1 MQSTCAPHI
10 YSGIQKLQSEIYR
23 TVYIR
28 ALKDPKSFTVDLQL
42 FRMCL
47 FGVPR
52 SGKTTFWNRLVND
65 DFDTDKLSQSTPLAE
80 QHHIHVSQ
88 VSMDMVML
96 YNWHLCS
103 DDGSSKSKN
112 EIDKEALVIYNRILK
127 SCNISASMS
136 RDAPLT
142 PSDSAEVAHH
152 SKRDDLVSKEVKV
165 KDASPS
171 IQETSVNVSLPQPV
185 VNDEIFQKIDS
196 IFKKMQKSLTS
207 VGEVP
212 DVSSLR
218 QLINLSD
225 VGGQRAFLELLP
237 ILTTGSA
244 LYLIFFSYAN
254 SLTEPL
260 RDIYQGSEKCF
271 NLANEYSQI
280 EVIMQSLR
288 CVATSSSSEDDHS
301 IYNDKDEDSGAKVTA
316 LLVGTHTDKRSDHN
330 SIEKDNEDI
339 RSNVKGFL
347 DTNKSILEYANVK
360 QEDLVLEV
368 NNKTKH
374 KEEFDKCKEV
384 LMRVAQGKFSRN
396 EKQLPGSWLMFM
408 IMLRKMKLARHSVL
422 QYDHCKYIAS
432 KLFIP
437 TDEASMNGLLHFM
450 HKDLGI
456 LMYFPEVPCL
466 KHLVICDP
474 AVVFTA
480 ISEIIIPSFTNDAV
494 TVTDKAFL
502 HFKKHGVFAYQ
513 TVDDL
518 TKKKEDFLESKRL
531 VPLLQHLG
539 VIAPIQFSDQ
549 DSKSGKKFECQLDHD
564 CVQDSQ
570 HCIHA
575 EYIIPCVIKGT
586 TSAEAE
592 AIDQHCRK
600 NCMIAP
606 LKIAFEC
613 KFAPMGG
620 FCYLFTKLLTEKSP
634 DWKPYLPEIHV
645 PDSRCPINRLL
656 RRNKVTFLVDQKFFV
671 TFVAS
676 ATDFKVFIVR
686 GDSNDQT
693 GYEFVCHKV
702 WNAIKNALSTC
713 PNHQVRN
720 FKTAFRCNGHTRGYT
735 HDDHLMIVNQK
746 SINSAKI
753 TAVCDEEKRK
763 VDIDPDDL
771 SIMVWFKVSSY

>member
-1 MQSTCAPHI
+1 MQSTCVPCV

-28 ALKDPKSFTVDLQL
+28 ALKDPKSFTVNLRL

-65 DFDTDKLSQSTPLAE
+65 DFNTDEQSQSTPLAE

-88 VSMDMVML
+88 VSMEMVLL
-96 YNWHLCS
+96 YDWHLCS
-103 DDGSSKSKN
+103 DDGSSKSKS
-112 EIDKEALVIYNRILK
+112 EIDKEALVIYKRILE
-127 SCNISASMS
+127 SCNTSTSMTLS
-136 RDAPLT
+136 RDAPPT
-142 PSDSAEVAHH
+142 PSGSAELAHH
-152 SKRDDLVSKEVKV
+152 SERNDLASQEIIA
-165 KDASPS
+165 KDALPRVR
-171 IQETSVNVSLPQPV
+171 EPNVCISLSQPV
-185 VNDEIFQKIDS
+185 VIDEILQKIDS
-196 IFKKMQKSLTS
+196 IFKDLEKNLTS
-207 VGEVP
+207 VEEVP

-260 RDIYQGSEKCF
+260 QDIYQGPEKSF
-271 NLANEYSQI
+271 DLTNEYSQI
-280 EVIMQSLR
+280 EVVMQSLR
-288 CVATSSSSEDDHS
+288 CVSTSSSSEDGDS
-301 IYNDKDEDSGAKVTA
+301 KDKDDSAAKVTA
-316 LLVGTHTDKRSDHN
+316 VLVGTHTDKRPDHH

-339 RSNVKGFL
+339 QLKVKGFL
-347 DTNKSILEYANVK
+347 DSKTKILEYANVK
-360 QEDLVLEV
+360 KEQLVLEV
-368 NNKTKH
+368 NNKTKS
-374 KEEFDKCKEV
+374 KKEFDGYKEV
-384 LMRVAQGKFSRN
+384 LMRVAQRKFSTN
-396 EKQLPGSWLMFM
+396 EKQLPGSWLMFT
-408 IMLRKMKLARHSVL
+408 IMLRKMKLAGHSVL
-422 QYDHCKYIAS
+422 QYNHCKYIAS

-437 TDEASMNGLLHFM
+437 TDEATLNGLLHFM

-456 LMYFPEVPCL
+456 LMHFPEVPCL

-474 AVVFTA
+474 AVVFTV
-480 ISEIIIPSFTNDAV
+480 ISQIIIPTFINDV
-494 TVTDKAFL
+494 VTDEAFL

-513 TVDDL
+513 TVADLLRDDE
-518 TKKKEDFLESKRL
+518 KKGFLESSRL

-539 VIAPIQFSDQ
+539 VIAPIQFSDH
-549 DSKSGKKFECQLDHD
+549 DSKSEKTFECKLDHD

-586 TSAEAE
+586 TSAEDRE
-592 AIDQHCRK
+592 IDQYCNK

-606 LKIAFEC
+606 IRIAFEC

-620 FCYLFTKLLTEKSP
+620 FCYLFTKLLTEKTS

-645 PDSRCPINRLL
+645 PDSKCPTNRLL
-656 RRNKVTFLVDQKFFV
+656 RRNKVTFLVDKKFFV

-676 ATDFKVFIVR
+676 ATHFTVFIVR

-693 GYEFVCHKV
+693 GYEFVCYKV
-702 WNAIKNALSTC
+702 RKAIKNALSTC
-713 PNHQVRN
+713 PNPQVQK
-720 FKTAFRCNGHTRGYT
+720 FKTAFRCNGHAREYR
-735 HDDHLMIVNQK
+735 HNDHLMIVNQK
-746 SINSAKI
+746 SINSEKV
-753 TAVCDEEKRK
+753 TAVCEDEKRE
-763 VDIDPDDL
+763 VTIDPDDL
-771 SIMVWFKVSSY
+771 SVMVWFKVRS